1 MLVLISMFWLQASV
15 AQETSRRN
23 ATMADTGD
31 RERGRAIVVGAYSS
45 EAQSA
50 CFRCHGMDGRGDAAA
65 AFPRLTDQLYKYLYD
80 SMKDYASGV
89 RDNPIMSPIARALTE
104 QQMRDVS
111 AYYAQQKNAPYGPL
125 LKVDLQLL
133 QAGGTLAA
141 VGSAERGV
149 QGCINC
155 HGPDGAGLP
164 PTFPYLAGQHAIYL
178 ESQLSAW
185 KTGRRKGDSFRMME
199 KIAKRLSDEDIRAV
213 SAYYASIR
221 KPMIEG
227 PLSSTTSGKR

>member
-1 MLVLISMFWLQASV
+1 
-15 AQETSRRN
+15 
-23 ATMADTGD
+23 
-31 RERGRAIVVGAYSS
+31 
-45 EAQSA
+45 
-50 CFRCHGMDGRGDAAA
+50 MDGRGDAAA

-80 SMKDYASGV
+80 SMKDYASGA
-89 RDNPIMSPIARALTE
+89 RDNPIMSPIARALTD

-125 LKVDLQLL
+125 LKVDLQVL

-164 PTFPYLAGQHAIYL
+164 PTYPYLAGQHAIYL
-178 ESQLSAW
+178 ESQLNAW
-185 KTGRRKGDSFRMME
+185 KAGRRKGDSFRMME
-199 KIAKRLSDEDIRAV
+199 KIAKRLSAEDIRAV

-221 KPMIEG
+221 RPVEE
-227 PLSSTTSGKR
+227 LTTSPVLGKQ